1 MRRESMQVLFAVLAL
16 AAAGI
21 LEVYSA
27 ATFSE
32 PVSNPIFRHL
42 LYLVVG
48 LVGMAIA
55 IKLDYHRLA
64 DPLLF
69 RTIVLVCLAMLI
81 LVLVL
86 GDERKGAQRWLVI
99 AGQSFQPSEFAKFGL
114 ILLLAVKL
122 SANQENIKSLF
133 RGFIPPMFIACVFIG
148 LVLLEKDLGVPVVML
163 AVSFLMVMMAGA
175 RWTYIFMSAV
185 PAIVGIGALAYASPY
200 RLRRLLAFLDPW
212 SRREQEGWHLIQS
225 LAAFAR
231 GGIWGQGPGASQQK
245 LHYLPEAHT
254 DFIFAI
260 LGEEMG
266 LIGTLVVVGFY
277 VVFIMAGLRIAMCA
291 RDLFGTLLA
300 GGIVALVG
308 LQATINMAV
317 TTGMLPTKGLTLP
330 FVSYGGTSLMTFLV
344 CAGVLISVGL
354 QAREPGR
361 QPRLAP
367 AS

>member
-1 MRRESMQVLFAVLAL
+1 
-16 AAAGI
+16 
-21 LEVYSA
+21 
-27 ATFSE
+27 
-32 PVSNPIFRHL
+32 
-42 LYLVVG
+42 
-48 LVGMAIA
+48 
-55 IKLDYHRLA
+55 
-64 DPLLF
+64 
-69 RTIVLVCLAMLI
+69 MLI
-81 LVLVL
+81 LVIIPGV
-86 GDERKGAQRWLVI
+86 GETRNGAQRWLVI
-99 AGQSFQPSEFAKFGL
+99 AGQSFQPSEFAKFAL

-122 SANQENIKSLF
+122 SANQEHIRSLF
-133 RGFIPPMFIACVFIG
+133 RGFIPPMFIASVFVG

-163 AVSFLMVMMAGA
+163 AVALLMVTMAGG
-175 RWTYIFMSAV
+175 RWVYVLASAV
-185 PAIVGIGALAYASPY
+185 PAIAGVAALAYASPY

-231 GGIWGQGPGASQQK
+231 GGIWGQGPGGSQQK

-260 LGEEMG
+260 WGEEMG
-266 LIGTLVVVGFY
+266 LVGTLLVVGFY
-277 VVFIMAGLRIAMCA
+277 AVFIMAGLKIAMCA
-291 RDLFGTLLA
+291 RDVFGMLLA

-344 CAGVLISVGL
+344 CAGVLVSVGL
-354 QAREPGR
+354 QAREPAR